1 MGGEGIV
8 CRGLCLS
15 LLHALLIPF
24 CQRAASNEM
33 LVAGELSV
41 QWEQL
46 EMIGAGTPAVHVSEP
61 VPVMLPLTDT
71 RKQGVK
77 VNVCWKL
84 ESTQTVENFV
94 GKSFLL
100 VCHANGNT

>member
-1 MGGEGIV
+1 MGGVGIV

-24 CQRAASNEM
+24 CQRATSNEM

-84 ESTQTVENFV
+84 REHTNS
-94 GKSFLL
+94 GKFCRKKLSLGL
-100 VCHANGNT
+100 PCQW